1 MDELYL
7 LVILQGGILWLEE
20 LGKIWRK
27 LKRILN
33 VARKKFVR
41 YQEGAELYSIGL
53 HTFQS
58 IAKDEGAVYKV
69 KGVTLVNV
77 EIVDEYLE
85 LFRVE

>member
-1 MDELYL
+1 MVRRTRKD
-7 LVILQGGILWLEE
+7 LEKIKE
-20 LGKIWRK
+20 DIKCGK
-27 LKRILN
+27 
-33 VARKKFVR
+33 KKFVR

-58 IAKDEGAVYKV
+58 IAKDAGAVYKV

>member
-1 MDELYL
+1 MVRRTRKD
-7 LVILQGGILWLEE
+7 LEKIKE
-20 LGKIWRK
+20 DIKCGK
-27 LKRILN
+27 
-33 VARKKFVR
+33 KKFVR

-58 IAKDEGAVYKV
+58 IAKDAGAVYKV

-85 LFRVE
+85 MFRVD

>member
-1 MDELYL
+1 MVRRTRKD
-7 LVILQGGILWLEE
+7 LEKIKE
-20 LGKIWRK
+20 DIKCGK
-27 LKRILN
+27 
-33 VARKKFVR
+33 KKFMR

-53 HTFQS
+53 HTFQN
-58 IAKDEGAVYKV
+58 IAKDAGAVYKV

>member
-1 MDELYL
+1 MARRTRKD
-7 LVILQGGILWLEE
+7 LEKIKE
-20 LGKIWRK
+20 DIKCGK
-27 LKRILN
+27 
-33 VARKKFVR
+33 KKFVR

-58 IAKDEGAVYKV
+58 IAKDAGAVYKV

-85 LFRVE
+85 LFRME

>member
-1 MDELYL
+1 MVRRTRKD
-7 LVILQGGILWLEE
+7 LE
-20 LGKIWRK
+20 KIK
-27 LKRILN
+27 EDIKCG
-33 VARKKFVR
+33 RKKFVR
-41 YQEGAELYSIGL
+41 YQEGTELYSIGL

-58 IAKDEGAVYKV
+58 IAKDAGAVYKV